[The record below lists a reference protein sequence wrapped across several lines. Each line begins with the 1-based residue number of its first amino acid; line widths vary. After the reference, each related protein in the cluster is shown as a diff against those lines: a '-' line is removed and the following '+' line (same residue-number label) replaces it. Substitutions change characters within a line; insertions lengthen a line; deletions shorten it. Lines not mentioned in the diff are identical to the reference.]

1 MIYKNPEPS
10 QNTQSAVIQNEE
22 FYLIPKII
30 NESELEFVDQL
41 EIDDAIGETHDD
53 DLEESQDDDIKD
65 SYFPS
70 SPEESLPSPRTRK
83 RKQNLELISPNEKKP
98 KRTVSETS
106 TPYPTSNIYK
116 NETTKSK
123 NAKKQTADNASQNKR
138 KSYTVGIKLSV
149 IELAE
154 KQGNRVASRIYHM
167 NESCVRGW
175 RKQKDQL
182 LKMNVNKK
190 TQRRAF
196 PHWPDLE
203 VDLKQWVTEQY
214 QKDTKVKF
222 QEIKNKSIEIAQQKN
237 IENFKGTNS
246 FIFKFMK
253 RNDVP
258 SASPKTRKCKVET
271 MISET
276 ID

>member
-1 MIYKNPEPS
+1 MIYKKAEHS
-10 QNTQSAVIQNEE
+10 QIGTQSSVIQNDEY
-22 FYLIPKII
+22 YLIKNV
-30 NESELEFVDQL
+30 NESELEFTDQI
-41 EIDDAIGETHDD
+41 EADDAIDGSVVDD
-53 DLEESQDDDIKD
+53 FED
-65 SYFPS
+65 SCSS
-70 SPEESLPSPRTRK
+70 SPEESLPSQTTRK
-83 RKQNLELISPNEKKP
+83 RKQCLEDLVPNEKKV
-98 KRTVSETS
+98 KRNVPSTS
-106 TPYPTSNIYK
+106 TPNSTSNTK
-116 NETTKSK
+116 NETIKSK
-123 NAKKQTADNASQNKR
+123 NAKKQTADNAGQNKR
-138 KSYTVGIKLSV
+138 NSYTVGIKLAV

-203 VDLKQWVTEQY
+203 VELKQWVTEQY
-214 QKDTKVKF
+214 QNDTKVKF
-222 QEIKNKSIEIAQQKN
+222 QDIKNRSIEIAQQLN

-271 MISET
+271 MTSDT
-276 ID
+276 LDPLST